1 MVDHL
6 SDLQNMAHEVRKVGG
21 VSSDSARYIDSRVQM
36 REFRSRLGAIESM
49 PGQKIKELRERHQLT
64 QAMLAEFMN
73 LSTVTI
79 SKWERDEKNPN
90 GTALMVLNALNE
102 KGMQVFSWRNKRG
115 SDV

>member
-6 SDLQNMAHEVRKVGG
+6 SDLKGMAHEMQKIGG
-21 VSSDSARYIDSRVQM
+21 VSSDTVKYIDSRIQM
-36 REFRSRLGAIESM
+36 REFRARLGTIVSM
-49 PGQKIKELRERHQLT
+49 SGQQIKELRERHQLT
-64 QAMLAEFMN
+64 QAMLAELMN

-102 KGMQVFSWRNKRG
+102 KGMQIFAWRNGKE
-115 SDV
+115 SS